1 MKHIRSVLA
10 LAAVLVAL
18 PGIGLGTASA
28 HVLKQSNGIS
38 GVLHI
43 PPDDN
48 PKAGEVTTLGISFGD
63 KTGAFGL
70 QDCDCKV
77 AIAQD
82 GKTLQTV
89 VPVPALEGATLDSYS
104 KVTFPKVGVY
114 DVVAT
119 GTSKTGAFPTFKL
132 DYAVRVASAAGGD
145 LASTTASSST
155 NLTPIIIGLGTFA
168 LIAVVA
174 YGAIGQGG
182 RYAPEPVKT
191 KSPRSK
197 AK

>member
-1 MKHIRSVLA
+1 MKQYVTLLVLA
-10 LAAVLVAL
+10 LVMVITVTSA
-18 PGIGLGTASA
+18 GTASA
-28 HVLKQSNGIS
+28 HVLKQNNGIS

-63 KTGAFGL
+63 KPGAFSL
-70 QDCDCKV
+70 QDCDCSV
-77 AIAQD
+77 AIAQN

-89 VPVPALEGATLDSYS
+89 TPAPALAGATLDSYS
-104 KVTFPKVGVY
+104 KVTFPSIGVY
-114 DVVAT
+114 DIVAT
-119 GTSKTGAFPTFKL
+119 GSSKSGAFAKFTL
-132 DYAVRVASAAGGD
+132 DYVVRVATDVNGG
-145 LASTTASSST
+145 AVPVAKSTSV
-155 NLTPIIIGLGTFA
+155 TPIIIGLGSFG

-182 RYAPEPVKT
+182 RYTP
-191 KSPRSK
+191 K